1 MSRAPVDPP
10 VPVNGSVR
18 LEPGPIPLYYQLEQ
32 ELRGRIEA
40 NEFQPGGAF
49 LTEDQICEQYG
60 VSRITVRRALEAL
73 RQQHVIVRRRGVGS
87 FVASHSEGINSRLTG
102 SLNEFLASATA
113 LRTSCLSLGPA
124 KPPAEVAKV
133 FGLARGE
140 PAVLLKTV
148 GALDQGPVAYLE
160 IWFPQELGGALTP
173 EEIDGNV
180 PIVRLLERKLQLR
193 LSGAEQVVEP
203 DHAGKEA
210 ARHLGVEASTPILR
224 VKRIYYAHPH
234 RPIEVAYV
242 RYHPQRYR
250 YAVDF
255 RV

>member
-1 MSRAPVDPP
+1 MDPP
-10 VPVNGSVR
+10 VQGNGGAR

-40 NEFQPGGAF
+40 DEFPPGAAF

-60 VSRITVRRALEAL
+60 VSRITVRRALESL
-73 RQQHVIVRRRGVGS
+73 RQQNVIVRRRGVGS
-87 FVASHSEGINSRLTG
+87 FVASRPQGMDSRLTG
-102 SLNEFLASATA
+102 SLNEFLASAAA
-113 LRTSCLSLGPA
+113 LRTRCISLGPA
-124 KPPAEVAKV
+124 KPPAEVAMI

-148 GALDQGPVAYLE
+148 GSLDEDPVAYLE
-160 IWFPQELGGALTP
+160 IWFPPELGGALTP

-193 LSGAEQVVEP
+193 LSGAEQVVEA
-203 DHAGKEA
+203 DHAGKEP
-210 ARHLGVEASTPILR
+210 ARHLGVDASTPILR
-224 VKRIYYAHPH
+224 VKRIYYAHPR

-255 RV
+255 KL